1 MSKIS
6 KETVL
11 PLAAMMAG
19 SNIYTDQ
26 YMKMI
31 DSTSSLWSETM
42 YTNGY
47 STSHKSSP
55 LTKKQVK
62 ARSKNKASKKARKK
76 NRK

>member
-1 MSKIS
+1 MNKIS

-31 DSTSSLWSETM
+31 DSTSSLWSETT
-42 YTNGY
+42 YNAPPTRS
-47 STSHKSSP
+47 ST
-55 LTKKQVK
+55 LTKKQIKV
-62 ARSKNKASKKARKK
+62 RNKNKAAKKARKK

>member
-1 MSKIS
+1 MSKLS
-6 KETVL
+6 KETIL
-11 PLAAMMAG
+11 PLAAMMTG
-19 SNIYTDQ
+19 IYTDQ

-47 STSHKSSP
+47 STSHKSST
-55 LTKKQVK
+55 LTKKQIKV
-62 ARSKNKASKKARKK
+62 RNKNKAAKKARKK